1 MISFSSFISKNATQF
16 PDLIEAT
23 YDLFLP
29 DVLTEIARF
38 EWGDLEDRATELLL
52 GHTLY
57 LAGQSADTVGATT
70 RTEARADGGYVQVND
85 VSIGTVGNLFK
96 EEYDRLLGIVS
107 KPKLTPNSGQV
118 RSGNRSTG
126 ILFR

>member
-1 MISFSSFISKNATQF
+1 MIFSTFISKNAIQF
-16 PDLIEAT
+16 PGLLEAT
-23 YDLFLP
+23 YNQFLP

-38 EWGDLEDRATELLL
+38 EWGDLKDRATELLL

-70 RTEARADGGYVQVND
+70 RTEARADGTYVQVND

-96 EEYDRLLGIVS
+96 EEYDRLLKIVS
-107 KPKLTPNSGQV
+107 NPKLTPNSGQV
-118 RSGNRSTG
+118 RSGNRVTG